1 MGLKDQL
8 AQQGSSLTK
17 YDGATP
23 PTPVG
28 ATQSSRLHNQYSING
43 DPHIQKKPSPSTL
56 DLNGINPQGA
66 LSIPGY
72 GQMNDTFKKGEY
84 LNNLPG

>member
-8 AQQGSSLTK
+8 ANAGSNLTQ

-23 PTPVG
+23 PTPVS

-43 DPHIQKKPSPSTL
+43 DPFIQKKPNPSTL
-56 DLNGINPQGA
+56 DLDGVNPSGP
-66 LSIPGY
+66 LSVPGY
-72 GQMNDTFKKGEY
+72 GQMNDSFKNGEY

>member
-8 AQQGSSLTK
+8 ANQGSSLTK
-17 YDGATP
+17 YNGTTP
-23 PTPVG
+23 PTPID

-43 DPHIQKKPSPSTL
+43 DPFIQKKPSPSTL
-56 DLNGINPQGA
+56 DLDGVNPSGP
-66 LSIPGY
+66 LSVPGY
-72 GQMNDTFKKGEY
+72 GQMNDTFKNGEY